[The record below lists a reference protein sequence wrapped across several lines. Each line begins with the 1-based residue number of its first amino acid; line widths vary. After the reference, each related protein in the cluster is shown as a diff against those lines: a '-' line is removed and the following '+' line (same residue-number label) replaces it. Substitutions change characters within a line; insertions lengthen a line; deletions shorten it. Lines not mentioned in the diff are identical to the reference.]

1 MFAHKS
7 GQSQQTQTS
16 QSTNQKVANIKV
28 QPMLSAGK
36 HQDWFT
42 DCICLLFFGKGCC
55 QVHIAVVNQALQA
68 IESSRFAL
76 FYTRFLFYLG
86 LIYPPLWQS
95 WTALQP
101 RSLGSQNPKTH
112 CLRANKRTSE
122 AISQKSFVLC
132 TPWLAERNSI
142 LIRQGEWVKRF
153 QVFHPVWLE
162 ETVF

>member
-1 MFAHKS
+1 M
-7 GQSQQTQTS
+7 
-16 QSTNQKVANIKV
+16 
-28 QPMLSAGK
+28 QPIPSAGK

-86 LIYPPLWQS
+86 LIYTPLWQS